1 MLTIKRSKLL
11 VVTAIAVA
19 VAACRRQEPTLLERT
34 FTEHQK
40 SATIRLAAVD
50 SNRWWTL
57 NEISQ
62 RLMRRLN
69 ETLSTQ
75 EQGSDVTRINRVGT
89 TARIQIS
96 RDTFRLLDL
105 AQHYSALSG
114 GAFDFTTAPLAY
126 LWGFQGGPTPTNVPP
141 PDTLLAALV
150 GVGAQNLTLFDLS
163 AVALTHIQSK
173 MSVDSLIDA
182 YTTDL
187 IVIEAREK
195 GVANAFVNIG
205 DNARA
210 LGIPEAGKTWEWTLA
225 SPFKTNESLGTLL
238 LAPGVAI
245 SQSRLHETNVT
256 IEGKTYGHIID
267 PRTGRP
273 AEGTALAIAAGPTA
287 TQGAAL
293 AEALVVAG
301 LHGAGAVLSHFPR
314 CDAMI
319 VPDRQPV
326 EIWMTKNFASRVR
339 LNPEL
344 EQAVHVIETPKAA
357 ESVIDDDVSEARDAS
372 PTSPAPAAK

>member
-1 MLTIKRSKLL
+1 MLTIERSKFLI
-11 VVTAIAVA
+11 VTAIAIA
-19 VAACRRQEPTLLERT
+19 VAACRHQEQTLIERT

-40 SATIRLAAVD
+40 TATVRVASADAH
-50 SNRWWTL
+50 RWWTL
-57 NEISQ
+57 NEIAQ

-69 ETLSTQ
+69 ESLSTQ
-75 EQGSDVTRINRVGT
+75 DQGSDVTRINRVGT
-89 TARIQIS
+89 TSRIQVS

-105 AQHYSALSG
+105 AQHYSDLSG
-114 GAFDFTTAPLAY
+114 GSYDFTTAPLAY
-126 LWGFQGGPTPTNVPP
+126 LWGFQGGPTPTNVPS
-141 PDTLLAALV
+141 PDTLLANLV

-187 IVIEAREK
+187 VVIEAREK

-205 DNARA
+205 GSARA
-210 LGIPEAGKTWEWTLA
+210 LGVPEAGKTWDWKLV

-238 LAPGVAI
+238 LDPNI
-245 SQSRLHETNVT
+245 SMSQSRLHETNVT

-287 TQGAAL
+287 TQDAAL
-293 AEALVVAG
+293 SEALVVTG
-301 LHGAGAVLSHFPR
+301 LRGAGAVLSHFPR
-314 CDAMI
+314 CDVLI
-319 VPDRQPV
+319 IPDQQPV
-326 EIWMTKNFASRVR
+326 EIWMTRGFAARVR

-344 EQAVHVIETPKAA
+344 EKAVHIIDTPKAIEA
-357 ESVIDDDVSEARDAS
+357 VKDDVASEATNDVPVSSKPAS
-372 PTSPAPAAK
+372 K